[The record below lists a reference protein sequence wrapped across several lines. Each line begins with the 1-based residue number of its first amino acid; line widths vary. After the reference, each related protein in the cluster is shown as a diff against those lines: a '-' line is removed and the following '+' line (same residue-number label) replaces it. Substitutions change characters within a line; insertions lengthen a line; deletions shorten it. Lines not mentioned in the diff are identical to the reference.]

1 VAGSGLP
8 HPKRIRPG
16 PQPVRAAMFI
26 AMLTLTLL
34 AGFIALVSWAVLSA
48 HRDASLV
55 LEQ

>member
-1 VAGSGLP
+1 VAGSDLP

-26 AMLTLTLL
+26 AMLALTLL